1 MIHRQRCKDVSV
13 LTKFRYKISHQL
25 NNVFSFRFTHRENLT
40 TWLVW
45 SRLILAMTR
54 HLEIITLLVWI
65 RLLIQTQTTRAH
77 LPLAGC
83 VKIIHFRHTPFKL
96 NKPAVLNWE
105 RERCYRVPENWKKI
119 HWWTYF
125 SISSFPHCLIW
136 RTWCIWGTCPLRKNF
151 YQSQHVSK
159 RQPKLLPEII
169 RSQTQT
175 FQLTQTSHC

>member
-1 MIHRQRCKDVSV
+1 MLGEDLYLGLEWGRKLGYTKNSFLDRETTCVQRGAKDAKMFFFTNLSV

-25 NNVFSFRFTHRENLT
+25 NNVFSFRITHGENLT

-96 NKPAVLNWE
+96 NKPAVLNLE
-105 RERCYRVPENWKKI
+105 QERCYRVPENWSWKQI

-136 RTWCIWGTCPLRKNF
+136 RT
-151 YQSQHVSK
+151 
-159 RQPKLLPEII
+159 
-169 RSQTQT
+169 
-175 FQLTQTSHC
+175 